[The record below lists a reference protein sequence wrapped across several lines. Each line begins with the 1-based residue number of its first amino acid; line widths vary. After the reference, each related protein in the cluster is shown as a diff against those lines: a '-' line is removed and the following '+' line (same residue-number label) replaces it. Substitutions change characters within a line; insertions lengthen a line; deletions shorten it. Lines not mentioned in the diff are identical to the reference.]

1 MRAAS
6 SGLRHPASASCLGRH
21 SRLAG
26 RCPNNSSLFPPLAA
40 VVVVAAER
48 LFIISQFWK
57 ICGFSRIAFSRVGSW
72 RETAFAAPLSAKARR
87 CGKAGEDPCGE
98 YPFSLAALAS
108 SPKGAP
114 FGAAAKFS
122 ATAEAVPLGKV
133 AKPQALTE
141 GVSHG
146 SKLPQSRI
154 RSTAPSRMGPLAWR
168 ESSRL
173 NCKVSGF
180 ARGSLPEGAGKAAGF
195 D

>member
-1 MRAAS
+1 MQRRF
-6 SGLRHPASASCLGRH
+6 LRKRGA
-21 SRLAG
+21 
-26 RCPNNSSLFPPLAA
+26 
-40 VVVVAAER
+40 
-48 LFIISQFWK
+48 
-57 ICGFSRIAFSRVGSW
+57 
-72 RETAFAAPLSAKARR
+72 
-87 CGKAGEDPCGE
+87 AGEDENTCGE
-98 YPFSLAALAS
+98 YPFSLATLAS

-114 FGAAAKFS
+114 FGVAAKFA
-122 ATAEAVPLGKV
+122 ATAKAVPLGKV
-133 AKPQALTE
+133 AKPKALTE

>member
-21 SRLAG
+21 LRLAG
-26 RCPNNSSLFPPLAA
+26 RCPNNRSLFPPLAA

-48 LFIISQFWK
+48 LFFICSFETPAGVSKLLFHGRGRGWK
-57 ICGFSRIAFSRVGSW
+57 RQVQ
-72 RETAFAAPLSAKARR
+72 RR
-87 CGKAGEDPCGE
+87 FLRKRGAAGEDENTCGE
-98 YPFSLAALAS
+98 YPFSLATLAS

-114 FGAAAKFS
+114 FGVAAKFA
-122 ATAEAVPLGKV
+122 ATAKAVPLGKV
-133 AKPQALTE
+133 AKPKALTE

-146 SKLPQSRI
+146 SKLPQSP
-154 RSTAPSRMGPLAWR
+154 SATAPSRMGPLAWR